1 VLQRFLSLRKSRLE
15 SLAEIVR
22 LDDAEVPHR
31 KARQPF
37 LQPAEVE
44 EGQEIDFLRPALHD
58 EPRQVDATYEVLG
71 RTIRPCKGD
80 VLRLFHG
87 TAHTDKK
94 SGQGFVQFAPG
105 QETQQFLE
113 MRLGRRLEPPPLTQY
128 GNKRPRIAQLGV
140 LQSIACEHF
149 AFAVHQ
155 PHIKALCIPGK
166 SLEIVDKG
174 DVAVEQHV
182 TVVGLDELHHL
193 DEMRV
198 VVIGRKYSGPA
209 P

>member
-1 VLQRFLSLRKSRLE
+1 VLQRFLTLRKTWLE

-22 LDDAEVPHR
+22 LDDTEVSHR

-37 LQPAEVE
+37 LQPAKVE

-58 EPRQVDATYEVLG
+58 EPRQVDATYKVLG
-71 RTIRPCKGD
+71 RTIRPRKGD

-94 SGQGFVQFAPG
+94 SGQSFVQFAPG

-113 MRLGRRLEPPPLTQY
+113 MRLGRRLEPALLSQY
-128 GNKRPRIAQLGV
+128 RNKHLRIAQLGV
-140 LQSIACEHF
+140 LQPITCKHF

-155 PHIKALCIPGK
+155 PHIKALCILRE
-166 SLEIVDKG
+166 SLEIADKG

-182 TVVGLDELHHL
+182 TVIGLDELHHL

-198 VVIGRKYSGPA
+198 VVVGRKYSRPT